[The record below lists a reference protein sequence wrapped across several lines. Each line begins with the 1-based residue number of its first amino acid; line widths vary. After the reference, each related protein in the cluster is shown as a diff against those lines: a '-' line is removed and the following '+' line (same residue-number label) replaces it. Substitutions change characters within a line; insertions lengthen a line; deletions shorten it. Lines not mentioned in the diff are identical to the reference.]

1 MSGCSAGDEPP
12 RPRCLADS
20 PAQMARPAA
29 TRRGIEVVDAGQS
42 ATFTRTVTDE
52 EVARYARVSGDD
64 NALHV
69 DDGFARGTRFG
80 ARIAHGALLV
90 GYMSAAFT
98 AYCRRWLAGRTTQIA
113 ISYGYDRI
121 RFVRPTYLGD
131 TLVTEHRIV
140 EVNPAEDKAFAD
152 VTCTNQRGDLVA
164 VARHVVK
171 FV

>member
-1 MSGCSAGDEPP
+1 ME
-12 RPRCLADS
+12 
-20 PAQMARPAA
+20 RPAVTQPA
-29 TRRGIEVVDAGQS
+29 VIQRGVEIVVPDQS
-42 ATFTRTVTDE
+42 ATFTRTVTE
-52 EVARYARVSGDD
+52 EEIALYARVSGDD

-69 DDGFARGTRFG
+69 DDGFARTTRFG

-98 AYCRRWLAGRTTQIA
+98 AYCRRWLDGRTTQMA

-140 EVNPAEDKAFAD
+140 EVEPAEDKAFAD
-152 VTCTNQRGDLVA
+152 VTCTNQRGELVA

>member
-1 MSGCSAGDEPP
+1 MTPGV
-12 RPRCLADS
+12 
-20 PAQMARPAA
+20 
-29 TRRGIEVVDAGQS
+29 EVVAVGQS
-42 ATFTRTVTDE
+42 ATFTRTVTE
-52 EVARYARVSGDD
+52 EEIALYARVSGDD

-69 DDGFARGTRFG
+69 DETFAGGTRFG

-98 AYCRRWLAGRTTQIA
+98 TYCRRWLNGRTAQLA

-140 EVNPAEDKAFAD
+140 EVDPTQDKAFAD
-152 VTCTNQRGDLVA
+152 VTCTNQRGQLVA